1 MPSLRAKALASL
13 IIAPG
18 LFCGIHHPLVP
29 KIPRSLWSRGVLC
42 ELELVAAIL
51 SAILSH
57 LWKGTQ
63 HQLDPV
69 IHRIKIR
76 RLLYKDLNTEY
87 IVFLLPCLASSFLL
101 DPGAFPSLL

>member
-51 SAILSH
+51 SDVRSSH
-57 LWKGTQ
+57 IYRRERNTNLTQ
-63 HQLDPV
+63 
-69 IHRIKIR
+69 
-76 RLLYKDLNTEY
+76 
-87 IVFLLPCLASSFLL
+87 SFTGLK
-101 DPGAFPSLL
+101 